1 MERTNRWK
9 ASGSP
14 LNYPLILS
22 SSFFHSK
29 LFDLHPHFSPHFSL
43 LTSLISPSSLTS
55 LPVFPLTSLSFHC
68 PLSLP
73 SISFSPYPPSLSPQQ
88 NIPSGTVL
96 SDSGGWTGGFISP
109 RKEHSHGFDCMFHS
123 ISPLQF
129 PTPLSDKTRIPCPF
143 SPPTD
148 LPYSWN
154 AMPWDFSRH
163 WLRDTHPSQ
172 SESWH
177 TPIP

>member
-14 LNYPLILS
+14 LNYSLILS

-43 LTSLISPSSLTS
+43 LTSLTSSLS
-55 LPVFPLTSLSFHC
+55 PHFLS
-68 PLSLP
+68 PLSPHSLL
-73 SISFSPYPPSLSPQQ
+73 IVPSLSPRFLSPP
-88 NIPSGTVL
+88 ILPPSPL
-96 SDSGGWTGGFISP
+96 IRISP
-109 RKEHSHGFDCMFHS
+109 PVQSYPIPVAGLGASSLHEKNTPTDSIVCMILSLPFN
-123 ISPLQF
+123 F
-129 PTPLSDKTRIPCPF
+129 PIPLSDKTRIPCPF